1 MKSWRERL
9 TLPAV
14 VATGTAAS
22 PTSAAWTFPI
32 MIFAA
37 FVVSWG
43 AEAAEFLIS
52 QGLALAILALIQ
64 TLPEFAVEA
73 VIAWKAG
80 KDPEMVHLAIANF
93 TGSLRLL
100 TGLGWPMIY
109 AVAAFYSRKR
119 RGKPLGKIQLHDDH
133 AVEVLGERVFVDP
146 SAVLIGDIEIG
157 EDSSVW
163 PLTVIRGD
171 MHRIRIGQRTSIQDG
186 SVLHITHAGPFNP
199 DGFPLTI
206 GDEVTVGHKVTLH
219 GCTLGNRILVGMGS
233 ILMDG
238 AVVED
243 DVIIG
248 AGSLVPPGK
257 TLESGFLY
265 VGSPVKQARPLTDK
279 ERSFFSYTAGN
290 YVKLKDQHRAEA

>member
-1 MKSWRERL
+1 MSIR
-9 TLPAV
+9 
-14 VATGTAAS
+14 
-22 PTSAAWTFPI
+22 TF
-32 MIFAA
+32 
-37 FVVSWG
+37 
-43 AEAAEFLIS
+43 
-52 QGLALAILALIQ
+52 QGH
-64 TLPEFAVEA
+64 TP
-73 VIAWKAG
+73 
-80 KDPEMVHLAIANF
+80 
-93 TGSLRLL
+93 
-100 TGLGWPMIY
+100 
-109 AVAAFYSRKR
+109 
-119 RGKPLGKIQLHDDH
+119 
-133 AVEVLGERVFVDP
+133 VLGERVFVDP

-171 MHRIRIGQRTSIQDG
+171 MHRIRIGARTSIQDG

-233 ILMDG
+233 IVMGG

-243 DVIIG
+243 EVIIG

-257 TLESGFLY
+257 TLQSGYLY
-265 VGSPVKQARPLTDK
+265 VGSPAKQARPLTEK

-290 YVKLKDQHRAEA
+290 YVKLKNQHLAEGCAD